1 MNYRKI
7 KTMSQDDIQR
17 RSIGADY
24 YQHLH
29 DSNPAFQN
37 NNWLLDELSILSSLG
52 GKSFLE
58 VGCGN
63 GRFLREASN
72 SWSEVVGLDWARSP
86 FIDGVLQD
94 CPNVSFVQAD
104 ARDFRWER
112 PFDVLASADFLEH
125 LAPENLLVT
134 VTNLHTT
141 GRINFHKI
149 ACYDDGHSHLSIFPP
164 EWWLRL
170 FNEAASGAGYRLHS
184 VTPRKGDTSKLVIS
198 LTNAP
203 VVRPT

>member
-1 MNYRKI
+1 
-7 KTMSQDDIQR
+7 MSQDAIQR
-17 RSIGADY
+17 GNIGADY

-29 DSNPAFQN
+29 DSNPAFKN
-37 NNWLLDELSILSSLG
+37 NNWLLEELPVLTALG

-63 GRFLREASN
+63 GRFLREASIY
-72 SWSEVVGLDWARSP
+72 WSEVVGLDWARSP
-86 FIDGVLQD
+86 LIDDVLQD
-94 CPNVSFVQAD
+94 CSNVSFVQAD
-104 ARDFRWER
+104 AREFKWER

-125 LAPENLLVT
+125 LAPESLLAT
-134 VTNLHTT
+134 VSNLHAT
-141 GRINFHKI
+141 GRTNYHKI

-170 FNEAASGAGYRLHS
+170 FNETTPGSGYRLHG
-184 VTPRKGDTSKLVIS
+184 VTPRKGDASKLVIT

-203 VVRPT
+203 V